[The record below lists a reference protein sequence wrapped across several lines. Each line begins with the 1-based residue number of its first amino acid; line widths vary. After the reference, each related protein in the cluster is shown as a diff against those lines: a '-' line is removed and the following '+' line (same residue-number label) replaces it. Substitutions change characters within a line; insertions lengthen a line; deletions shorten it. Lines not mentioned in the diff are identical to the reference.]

1 MSPCEVTFSSVIH
14 FNVIGEIRGIE
25 TIATGHGIR
34 DLAILEKQFG
44 RANWRK
50 LKGFATVRLE
60 DGTLSE
66 AEVHWYEA
74 HGIGKRWMK
83 IKRYLD

>member
-1 MSPCEVTFSSVIH
+1 MVQESFEI
-14 FNVIGEIRGIE
+14 IGQIREIR
-25 TIATGHGIR
+25 TIAVGHGIR
-34 DLAILEKQFG
+34 DLMYLEDRFG
-44 RANWRK
+44 RGNWRK

-60 DGTLSE
+60 DGTIAE

-83 IKRYLD
+83 IKRYIDEE

>member
-1 MSPCEVTFSSVIH
+1 VVDDQSF
-14 FNVIGEIRGIE
+14 EILGRIRTIS
-25 TIATGHGIR
+25 TIAAEDGIR
-34 DLAILEKQFG
+34 DLVYLEERFG
-44 RANWRK
+44 RGNWRK

-60 DGTLSE
+60 DGTIAE

-83 IKRYLD
+83 IKRYIDEE